1 MNQNNKI
8 LSAQDKA
15 IDKQNAKLIKARN
28 TLNHAHQKLSEVI
41 YEDQAIR
48 ETVTA
53 KVKKAEEAFLRV
65 QKASRQM
72 YESQRGTG
80 HIAMILE

>member
-15 IDKQNAKLIKARN
+15 IDKQNAKLIKACN
-28 TLNHAHQKLSEVI
+28 TLNRACQKLSEVI

-65 QKASRQM
+65 QKASRRM